1 MSTPPPTDGMA
12 PLVRLTRLRE
22 RYGALPRAKRE
33 LAIFGIALLFGLIAM
48 PFLIWFAGN
57 RVLGPYIH
65 GQSPHAGPFALA
77 ADFLLGLLHGSAVF
91 WIVALGPGYLSRAPS
106 LRPVHP
112 DGHAQHEQRRPVGGR
127 PPGALAQVPVEAPG
141 GSCRE

>member
-65 GQSPHAGPFALA
+65 GQSPRAGPFALA
-77 ADFLLGLLHGSAVF
+77 GDFLLGLLHGSAVV
-91 WIVALGPGYLSRAPS
+91 WIVALGPAVLLLLVRLVIAPLRAFPTARHTLAQAPS
-106 LRPVHP
+106 PRPAQPNRHP
-112 DGHAQHEQRRPVGGR
+112 
-127 PPGALAQVPVEAPG
+127 PPEPPHPP
-141 GSCRE
+141 C